1 MLEKARNLFFVL
13 ASILLLPFFTEAQ
26 IVTIQPAGASLDD
39 TITITYDA
47 SAGNQ
52 ALLGSEGSVYMH
64 TGVITGKSLDG
75 HDWKHVVGNWGQDDS
90 RVIMISVGHNRW
102 QKKMVIRRFYGLNPE
117 EKVLQLSFVFRN
129 KIGSKV
135 GKTANNDDILVSVNG
150 YTPPVNK
157 AVSYRWK
164 TRSYV
169 SHHLSN
175 GVLNIETTH
184 GLVQAIPYSGK
195 IVEIKNFPGTLP
207 EKDTSF
213 AVILTPQSPNLNLK
227 ELPGWLLLRT
237 DSLTV
242 AFHKNPFY
250 ATFVYN
256 GDSLLQE
263 DNGYFERT
271 DNNGLHFKIS
281 DNEKLYG
288 LGERAIDFSL
298 TGHRYPLY
306 NRPHFG
312 YELGAD
318 QLNYSVPLVM
328 SSNKYLLFFDNPQKG
343 YADLGASNVN
353 QMEWGAMGGVMKY
366 FFVAG
371 TDFKDIVQQWG
382 KLTGTQPLPPRWAM
396 GNLLSRM
403 AYRSQKETDSIVE
416 LMLQNNFP
424 VDGVILDFYWFG
436 DSIKGYLGR
445 LDWYKPNWPKPIKMM
460 ADFKAKGI
468 KTILITE
475 PYVIDSLEN
484 FKIGDSLG
492 IFTTDSVGKTYINT
506 EFYFGPAGLIDI
518 FKPVARKWFWSKYK
532 AQIEN
537 GVSGW
542 WGDLGEPEYHPSDQ
556 FHLNGSADEVH
567 NIYGHRWHKLLFDQ
581 YKKEY
586 PKQRLF
592 NLNRAGYAGSQ
603 RYSIFPWTGDVSRS
617 WGGYQ
622 AQLPTLLHMSLSGLP
637 YIHSDAGGFA
647 QGARD
652 DELYTR
658 WLQFACFTPILRPH
672 GQSETLPSEPV
683 YFSQQT
689 QDIVRK
695 YMNLRY
701 SLLPYIYTLSAQAT
715 LMGYPLMRPLF
726 FEFPEDKESYS
737 VADEYMFGN
746 ELLVAPILKQ
756 GEKIRNIYLPQGTKW
771 YYFHTNRKFPG
782 GNEYEVPVTIR
793 DMPIFVKA
801 GSFLPMTDAVKTTDN
816 YSTKNLTIKYYV
828 SNSDNRET
836 FLMYEDDGKDPFA
849 LKNGNF
855 ETMMF
860 VQKADVRGNQ
870 TFMFSKVN
878 KGYQG
883 QPDSRNITLEIIG
896 ITGVQKIQFF
906 KNDVELKRKKPSK
919 IKEGFYYDKEQKVWV
934 VNFIWKNEEVIIT
947 TKKVIK

>member
-1 MLEKARNLFFVL
+1 MTKKAIKLFF
-13 ASILLLPFFTEAQ
+13 ILVYAILLPFFTAAQ
-26 IVTIQPAGASLDD
+26 IVTVQPATASLDD
-39 TITITYDA
+39 TVTITYDA
-47 SAGNQ
+47 SSGNR
-52 ALLGSEGSVYMH
+52 ALLNGKGSVYMH

-90 RVIMISVGHNRW
+90 RVKMISVSKNIW
-102 QKKMVIRRFYGLNPE
+102 QKKLVIRQFYSLNPD

-129 KIGSKV
+129 QTGSKV
-135 GKTANNDDILVSVNG
+135 GKTANNDDILVPVNG
-150 YTPPVNK
+150 YTPPVTK

-175 GVLNIETTH
+175 GILNIETTH

-195 IVEIKNFPGTLP
+195 IVEIKNFPGSLP
-207 EKDTSF
+207 EKDTSV
-213 AVILTPQSPNLNLK
+213 AVVLTPQNTNLTMK
-227 ELPGWLLLRT
+227 ELPDWLLLKT

-242 AFHKNPFY
+242 AFHKNPFF
-250 ATFVYN
+250 ATFIYDR
-256 GDSLLQE
+256 DSLLQE
-263 DNGYFERT
+263 NNGYFERT
-271 DNNGLHFKIS
+271 DNNGLHFKITK
-281 DNEKLYG
+281 NEKLYG

-318 QLNYSVPLVM
+318 QLNYSVPLVV
-328 SSNKYLLFFDNPQKG
+328 SSKKYLLFFDNPQKG
-343 YADLGASNVN
+343 YADLGAAVTN

-371 TDFKDIVQQWG
+371 TDFKDIAQQWG
-382 KLTGTQPLPPRWAM
+382 KLTGTQPLPPRWAL

-403 AYRSQKETDSIVE
+403 AYRSQKETDSIVT
-416 LMLQNNFP
+416 LMQQNNFP
-424 VDGVILDFYWFG
+424 VDGVIIDFYWFG

-445 LDWYKPNWPKPIKMM
+445 LDWYKPNWPDPVKMM

-492 IFTTDSVGKTYINT
+492 IFTTDSTGKTYINT

-556 FHLNGSADEVH
+556 FHINGTADEVH
-567 NIYGHRWHKLLFDQ
+567 NIYGHRWHKMLFDH
-581 YKKEY
+581 YNKEY

-603 RYSIFPWTGDVSRS
+603 RYGIFPWTGDVSRS

-672 GQSETLPSEPV
+672 GQSETIPSEPV
-683 YFSQQT
+683 YFSKQT
-689 QDIVRK
+689 QDIVRR

-701 SLLPYIYTLSAQAT
+701 RLLPYIYSLSAQAT
-715 LMGYPLMRPLF
+715 LKGYPMMRPLF
-726 FEFPEDKESYS
+726 FEFPDDDENYTIS
-737 VADEYMFGN
+737 DEYLFGS
-746 ELLVAPILKQ
+746 ELLVAPVLKPGQ
-756 GEKIRNIYLPQGTKW
+756 KTRTVYLPKSTKW
-771 YYFHTNRKFPG
+771 YDFHTNRKFPG
-782 GNEYEVPVTIR
+782 GNEYEIPVTIS
-793 DMPIFVKA
+793 DMPLFVKA
-801 GSFLPMTDAVKTTDN
+801 GSFLPMTNPVKTTDN
-816 YSTKNLTIKYYV
+816 YSTKNLTVRYYMGKAGGT
-828 SNSDNRET
+828 SN
-836 FLMYEDDGKDPFA
+836 FVMYDDDGTDPKS
-849 LKNGNF
+849 LVNGSF
-855 ETMMF
+855 ESLMF
-860 VQKADVRGNQ
+860 VKKEDERGNPV
-870 TFMFSKVN
+870 FLFSKIGKAY
-878 KGYQG
+878 KGM
-883 QPDSRNITLEIIG
+883 PETRKISFVIIG
-896 ITGVQKIQFF
+896 MQKVKKVEFF
-906 KNDVELKRKKPSK
+906 INNLKLKKKKPGKPGEGYYLDKSKNQWIVDFDWGEKDVVIEIKRKK
-919 IKEGFYYDKEQKVWV
+919 
-934 VNFIWKNEEVIIT
+934 
-947 TKKVIK
+947 

>member
-1 MLEKARNLFFVL
+1 MRVL
-13 ASILLLPFFTEAQ
+13 IKSLLSVVTVFLLPVFVFAQ
-26 IVTIQPAGASLDD
+26 IVTVTPATASLDD

-47 SAGNQ
+47 SSGNR
-52 ALLGSEGSVYMH
+52 ALLNGKGSVYMH

-90 RVIMISVGHNRW
+90 RVKMISVSKNIW
-102 QKKMVIRRFYGLNPE
+102 QKKLVIRQFYSLNPN

-129 KIGSKV
+129 QTGSKV
-135 GKTANNDDILVSVNG
+135 GKTANNDDILVPVNG
-150 YTPPVNK
+150 YTPPVTK

-175 GVLNIETTH
+175 GVLSIETTH

-195 IVEIKNFPGTLP
+195 IVEIKNFPGSLP
-207 EKDTSF
+207 EKDTSV
-213 AVILTPQSPNLNLK
+213 AVVLTPQNTNLTMK
-227 ELPGWLLLRT
+227 ELPDWLLLKT

-242 AFHKNPFY
+242 AFHKNPFF
-250 ATFVYN
+250 ATFIYN

-263 DNGYFERT
+263 NNGYFERT
-271 DNNGLHFKIS
+271 DNNGLHFKITK
-281 DNEKLYG
+281 NEKLYG

-318 QLNYSVPLVM
+318 QLNYSVPLVV
-328 SSNKYLLFFDNPQKG
+328 SSKKYLLFFDNPQKG
-343 YADLGASNVN
+343 YADLGAAVTN

-371 TDFKDIVQQWG
+371 TDFKDIAQQWG
-382 KLTGTQPLPPRWAM
+382 KLTGTQPLPPRWAL

-403 AYRSQKETDSIVE
+403 AYRSQQETDSIVT
-416 LMLQNNFP
+416 LMQQNNFP
-424 VDGVILDFYWFG
+424 VDGVIIDFYWFG

-445 LDWYKPNWPKPIKMM
+445 LDWYKPNWPDPVKMM
-460 ADFKAKGI
+460 ADFKTKGI

-492 IFTTDSVGKTYINT
+492 IFTTDSTGKTYINT

-556 FHLNGSADEVH
+556 FHINGTADEVH
-567 NIYGHRWHKLLFDQ
+567 NIYGHRWHKMLFDH
-581 YKKEY
+581 YHKEY

-603 RYSIFPWTGDVSRS
+603 RYGIFPWTGDVSRS
-617 WGGYQ
+617 WGGYR

-683 YFSQQT
+683 YFNQQT
-689 QDIVRK
+689 QDIVRR

-701 SLLPYIYTLSAQAT
+701 RLLPYIYSLSAQAT
-715 LMGYPLMRPLF
+715 LKGYPMMRPLF
-726 FEFPEDKESYS
+726 FEFPDDDENYTIS
-737 VADEYMFGN
+737 DEYLFGS
-746 ELLVAPILKQ
+746 ELLVAPVLKPGQ
-756 GEKIRNIYLPQGTKW
+756 KIRTVYLPESVKW
-771 YYFHTNRKFPG
+771 YDFHTNRKFPG
-782 GNEYEVPVTIR
+782 GNEYEIPVTIN
-793 DMPIFVKA
+793 DMPLFVKA
-801 GSFLPMTDAVKTTDN
+801 GSFLPMTNPVKTTDN
-816 YSTKNLTIKYYV
+816 YSTKNLTVRYYMGKAGGTSSFV
-828 SNSDNRET
+828 
-836 FLMYEDDGKDPFA
+836 MYDDDGTDPKS
-849 LKNGNF
+849 LVNGSF
-855 ETMMF
+855 ESLMF
-860 VQKADVRGNQ
+860 VKKEDERGNPV
-870 TFMFSKVN
+870 FLFSKIGKAY
-878 KGYQG
+878 KGM
-883 QPDSRNITLEIIG
+883 PETRKISFVIIG
-896 ITGVQKIQFF
+896 MQKVKKTVFF
-906 KNDVELKRKKPSK
+906 INNLKLKKKKPGKTGEGYYFDK
-919 IKEGFYYDKEQKVWV
+919 IKKQWIVDFTWGNEDVVIATKQKG
-934 VNFIWKNEEVIIT
+934 
-947 TKKVIK
+947 

>member
-1 MLEKARNLFFVL
+1 MPLKAIKLFF
-13 ASILLLPFFTEAQ
+13 ILVSAILLPFLTVAQ
-26 IVTIQPAGASLDD
+26 IVTVQPATASLDD
-39 TITITYDA
+39 TVTITYDA

-52 ALLGSEGSVYMH
+52 ALLNCNGSVYMH

-90 RVIMISVGHNRW
+90 RVKMISVSKNIW
-102 QKKMVIRRFYGLNPE
+102 QKKLVIRRFYSLSPD

-129 KIGSKV
+129 QNGSKV

-150 YTPPVNK
+150 YTPPVTK

-164 TRSYV
+164 TRNYI

-195 IVEIKNFPGTLP
+195 IVEIKNFPGSLP
-207 EKDTSF
+207 EKDTST
-213 AVILTPQSPNLNLK
+213 AVVLTPQNPNLTMK
-227 ELPGWLLLRT
+227 ELPDWLLLKT

-242 AFHKNPFY
+242 VFHKNPFY
-250 ATFVYN
+250 ATFIYN
-256 GDSLLQE
+256 NDSLLQE
-263 DNGYFERT
+263 NYGYFERT
-271 DNNGLHFKIS
+271 DNNGLQFKIS
-281 DNEKLYG
+281 ENEKLYG

-318 QLNYSVPLVM
+318 QLNYSVPLVV
-328 SSNKYLLFFDNPQKG
+328 SSKKYLLFFDNPQKG
-343 YADLGASNVN
+343 YVDLGATTAN

-371 TDFKDIVQQWG
+371 TDFKDIATQWG
-382 KLTGTQPLPPRWAM
+382 KLTGTQPLPPRWAL

-403 AYRSQKETDSIVE
+403 AYRSQKETDSIVA
-416 LMLQNNFP
+416 LMQQNNFP

-445 LDWYKPNWPKPIKMM
+445 LDWYKPNWPDPVKMM

-468 KTILITE
+468 KTVLITE

-492 IFTTDSVGKTYINT
+492 IFTTDSAGKTYINS

-518 FKPVARKWFWSKYK
+518 FKPAARNWFWSKYK

-556 FHLNGSADEVH
+556 FHVNGTADEVH
-567 NIYGHRWHKLLFDQ
+567 NIYGHRWHRMLFDH

-617 WGGYQ
+617 WGGYR

-683 YFSQQT
+683 YFSKQT

-701 SLLPYIYTLSAQAT
+701 RLLPYIYSLSAQAT
-715 LMGYPLMRPLF
+715 LKGYPMMRPLF
-726 FEFPEDKESYS
+726 FEFPDD
-737 VADEYMFGN
+737 DECYTISNEYLFGS
-746 ELLVAPILKQ
+746 ELLVAPVLKSGQ
-756 GEKIRNIYLPQGTKW
+756 KIRTVYLPKSTKW
-771 YYFHTNRKFPG
+771 YDFHTNRKFPG
-782 GNEYEVPVTIR
+782 GNEYEIPVTIS
-793 DMPIFVKA
+793 DMPLFVKA
-801 GSFLPMTDAVKTTDN
+801 GSFIPMTNPVKSTDN
-816 YSTKNLTIKYYV
+816 YSTKNLTVRYYMGKAGGT
-828 SNSDNRET
+828 SN
-836 FLMYEDDGKDPFA
+836 FVMYDDDGTDPEA
-849 LKNGNF
+849 LVNGSF
-855 ETMMF
+855 VSLMF
-860 VQKADVRGNQ
+860 VKKEDERGHPV
-870 TFMFSKVN
+870 FLFSKIGKRYTGMPETRKISFV
-878 KGYQG
+878 
-883 QPDSRNITLEIIG
+883 IIG
-896 ITGVQKIQFF
+896 MREVKKAAFY
-906 KNDVELKRKKPSK
+906 KNNVKLKKTKPGK
-919 IKEGFYYDKEQKVWV
+919 QGDGFYFDKTKKQWV
-934 VNFIWKNEEVIIT
+934 VNFTWENEDVVIT
-947 TKKVIK
+947 TKQK